1 MSTPR
6 WETLTESVQGINKK
20 HNQDYGTAEGQGS
33 AECPLVLA
41 VADGHGAARHA
52 RSDVGARR
60 VVDLFTALVREFA
73 GFARALAPEE
83 SRGGLSRL
91 MNYAQ
96 HDMPRRLVAAWQQD
110 MLGHWDR
117 TRERN
122 ADGTPP
128 PAPAD
133 AEKLLLYGT
142 TLIGAL
148 LTPQLFVAWQLGDG
162 ELTVV
167 DRDGRV
173 GFPLAPTETDLGDE
187 TESMCSHR
195 AWSLMRVHWAP
206 VIDPD
211 RTPRLIALSTDG
223 LSKSFASHEGF
234 TQFMSGLDQ
243 RLVDEGTEG
252 VRAALPQWLRQAA
265 RHSGDDTT
273 VAAGRRP
280 PHHSATEE

>member
-1 MSTPR
+1 M
-6 WETLTESVQGINKK
+6 NKK

-52 RSDVGARR
+52 RSAVGARR
-60 VVDLFTALVREFA
+60 AVELFAAHVREFA

-96 HDMPRRLVAAWQQD
+96 HDMPRRLVTAWQQD

-117 TRERN
+117 VHERS
-122 ADGTPP
+122 ADDTPR

-162 ELTVV
+162 ELAVV
-167 DRDGRV
+167 ERDGRV
-173 GFPLAPTETDLGDE
+173 GFPLAPAETDLGDE

-206 VIDPD
+206 VVGPD

-223 LSKSFASHEGF
+223 LSKSFASPEGF
-234 TQFMSGLDQ
+234 TQFMAGLDR
-243 RLVDEGTEG
+243 RLVDEGTKE
-252 VRAALPQWLRQAA
+252 VCAALPQWLRQAA
-265 RHSGDDTT
+265 QHSGDDTT
-273 VAAGRRP
+273 MAAGCRP
-280 PHHSATEE
+280 PHHPATEE

>member
-1 MSTPR
+1 MSTPH
-6 WETLTESVQGINKK
+6 WETFSESVQGINKK
-20 HNQDYGTAEGQGS
+20 LNQDYGTAEGQGS
-33 AECPLVLA
+33 TEDPLVLA

-60 VVDLFTALVREFA
+60 AVALFAGHAREFA
-73 GFARALAPEE
+73 GFARSLVREE

-110 MLGHWDR
+110 VLGHWDR
-117 TRERN
+117 MRKRSG
-122 ADGTPP
+122 AGTPP
-128 PAPAD
+128 PDTAD

-162 ELTVV
+162 ELAVV
-167 DRDGRV
+167 ERDGRI
-173 GFPLAPTETDLGDE
+173 GFPLAPAETDLGDE

-195 AWSLMRVHWAP
+195 AWSLMRVHWSP
-206 VIDPD
+206 VVGPD
-211 RTPRLIALSTDG
+211 RMPRLITLSTDG
-223 LSKSFASHEGF
+223 LSKSFASSEGF
-234 TQFMSGLDQ
+234 PRFMAGLDR
-243 RLVDEGTEG
+243 RLVDEGAKE
-252 VRAALPQWLRQAA
+252 VRAVLPQWLRQAA

-273 VAAGRRP
+273 MAAGYRP
-280 PHHSATEE
+280 PHHHAIKE